1 MTIVQKIE
9 NLRKDIMALETELT
23 KKRGELEIALKDH
36 MEGDGKSNPEEQM
49 SEQLL
54 SKYRTEK
61 LA

>member
-23 KKRGELEIALKDH
+23 KKRGELEIALKDY

-54 SKYRTEK
+54 SKYGTEK

>member
-23 KKRGELEIALKDH
+23 KKRGELEIALKYH

-54 SKYRTEK
+54 SKYGTEK
-61 LA
+61 LV